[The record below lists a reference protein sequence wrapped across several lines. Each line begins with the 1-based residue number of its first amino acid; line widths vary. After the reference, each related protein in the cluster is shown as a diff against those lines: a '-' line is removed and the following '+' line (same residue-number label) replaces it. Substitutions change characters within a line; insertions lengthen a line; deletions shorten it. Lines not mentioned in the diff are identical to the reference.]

1 MGIIEEDIFRQKG
14 KIISTLLRYSPFPRE
29 EIIIADKNCSFVLIR
44 VSKKDLSGDIYS
56 NIGVQKLIFG
66 I

>member
-1 MGIIEEDIFRQKG
+1 MGIIEEYIFKQTG
-14 KIISTLLRYSPFPRE
+14 KILSTLLRSSPFPRE
-29 EIIIADKNCSFVLIR
+29 ERIIVENCSIVLIR
-44 VSKKDLSGDIYS
+44 VFKKDLSGDIYS